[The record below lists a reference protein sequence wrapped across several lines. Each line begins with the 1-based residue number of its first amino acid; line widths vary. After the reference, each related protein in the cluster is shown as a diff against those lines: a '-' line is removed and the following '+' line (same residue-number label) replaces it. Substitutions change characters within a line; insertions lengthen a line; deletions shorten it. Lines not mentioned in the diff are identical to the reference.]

1 MLHALQDIQRK
12 RYTKEWYEPARS
24 FGIRRKFDEE
34 GRPVKRGKQ
43 IFSFGNGVEMT
54 KEEKRKIGDRLLQ
67 RLERGMKEDDAK
79 AWVNDKCK

>member
-1 MLHALQDIQRK
+1 
-12 RYTKEWYEPARS
+12 
-24 FGIRRKFDEE
+24 
-34 GRPVKRGKQ
+34 
-43 IFSFGNGVEMT
+43 MT